1 MPRCPALHV
10 DSGDRAQVLM
20 LMRQA
25 LYQTPCLS
33 RRTGDVTVTRQPDFV
48 PGGIALPL
56 FLFHLQS
63 AHSPRAREWHQSCNQ
78 DTEKKISFFSF
89 GFISFVFSS
98 LDSSLG

>member
-25 LYQTPCLS
+25 LYQTPCPS
-33 RRTGDVTVTRQPDFV
+33 RRTGNVTVTRQPDSV

-63 AHSPRAREWHQSCNQ
+63 AHSPHAREWHQSCTQ
-78 DTEKKISFFSF
+78 DTEKKNQLFFF
-89 GFISFVFSS
+89 WFYFICF
-98 LDSSLG
+98 